1 MPKRFSQKCILSD
14 AIILC
19 CSNSTF
25 IFVRFCSFWPCGQQL
40 TVLFEKWEFCQEGC
54 HCNLISFRS
63 FCACRAMHTGLV
75 WTPKTGNILMSVENL
90 SWFFSFYSKIPEISG
105 NFKVLLLPWRFFLR
119 WTFLVQN
126 RPLWAILLP
135 LK

>member
-54 HCNLISFRS
+54 HCNLISIRS

-75 WTPKTGNILMSVENL
+75 WTTKTGKILIYVEN
-90 SWFFSFYSKIPEISG
+90 SSGFFLFIQKFQRFLEILKYCPEGFSYVEHFWSKIDHCELYCCRSS
-105 NFKVLLLPWRFFLR
+105 R
-119 WTFLVQN
+119 
-126 RPLWAILLP
+126 
-135 LK
+135 